1 MIMVCQF
8 ATDYHPQGATM
19 RTVSKDTITQSFLDY
34 ISDDTDERLK
44 FVLEKLAH
52 HLHDFVRETNLTHD
66 EWRKG
71 LELLYAA
78 GEISSPERN
87 EFVLFSDVLGL
98 SSLVDMVNSAPD
110 GTPSSV
116 LGPFHVLGAPDV
128 PVGGDLK
135 GGNEGETIVVE
146 GRVTDTDD
154 KPIEGAVLEIWQTA
168 DNGLYSGQDEDQ
180 PEYNLRAR
188 MTTGADGRY
197 LFSTV
202 RPAPYT
208 VPEDGPV
215 GELLR
220 ATGRHPWRPSH
231 LHFIVTADGMK
242 SLVTE
247 VFPSDDPYLDEDAV
261 FGVREKLVMDYVS
274 TTDTS
279 NLPDDLEI
287 KSKIDGQ
294 LSKVDFDFVLS
305 KA

>member
-1 MIMVCQF
+1 
-8 ATDYHPQGATM
+8 M
-19 RTVSKDTITQSFLDY
+19 RTVSKDTITKSFLDY
-34 ISDDTDERLK
+34 IADDSDDRLK
-44 FVLEKLAH
+44 FVMEKLAH

-71 LELLYAA
+71 LELMFAA
-78 GEISSPERN
+78 GEISTPERN

-98 SSLVDMVNSAPD
+98 SSLVDMVNSSED

-128 PVGGDLK
+128 PVGGDLIND
-135 GGNEGETIVVE
+135 NEGDKIVVG
-146 GRVTDTDD
+146 GRVLTTDG
-154 KPIEGAVLEIWQTA
+154 KPMEGAVLEIWQTA
-168 DNGLYSGQDEDQ
+168 DNGLYSGQDAEQ
-180 PEYNLRAR
+180 IEYNLRAR
-188 MTTGADGRY
+188 MTTDADGRY

-208 VPEDGPV
+208 VPDDGPV

-231 LHFIVTADGMK
+231 LHFIVTAEGQK

-261 FGVREKLVMDYVS
+261 FGVREKLIMEYQERT
-274 TTDTS
+274 TTDG
-279 NLPDDLEI
+279 LPDDLEI
-287 KSKIDGQ
+287 KSKLDGTFYV
-294 LSKVDFDFVLS
+294 VDFDFILS

>member
-1 MIMVCQF
+1 
-8 ATDYHPQGATM
+8 M
-19 RTVSKDTITQSFLDY
+19 RNVSTETVTQAFLDY
-34 ISDDTDERLK
+34 VAKDSDERLK
-44 FVLEKLAH
+44 FVLENLIN
-52 HLHDFVRETNLTHD
+52 HLHDFARETELTHD

-71 LELLYAA
+71 LELLFAA
-78 GEISSPERN
+78 GEISTPERN

-98 SSLVDMVNSAPD
+98 SSLVDMIHSRPD
-110 GTPSSV
+110 ATPSSV

-128 PVGGDLK
+128 PVGGDLM
-135 GGNEGETIVVE
+135 GDNEGEALIVGGKVLTQD
-146 GRVTDTDD
+146 GA
-154 KPIEGAVLEIWQTA
+154 PIEGAALEIWQTA
-168 DNGLYSGQDEDQ
+168 DNGLYSGQDEEQ

-208 VPEDGPV
+208 VPDDGPV

-231 LHFIVTADGMK
+231 LHFIVTASGHR

-261 FGVREKLVMDYVS
+261 FGVRERLIMDYVKKD
-274 TTDTS
+274 DTS
-279 NLPDDLEI
+279 ILPDDLAI
-287 KSKIDGQ
+287 KDS
-294 LSKVDFDFVLS
+294 LSGPFLHVDFDFVLAS
-305 KA
+305 GEQ